1 MGVLSGNNEKKIYE
15 KRKFMKIQIV
25 IVNLSTKAV
34 QSDQNIVLDVYSKCI
49 EWLKMWKFEISSKIF
64 E

>member
-1 MGVLSGNNEKKIYE
+1 MSGNN
-15 KRKFMKIQIV
+15 FMKIQIV

-34 QSDQNIVLDVYSKCI
+34 QSNQNIVQDVYSKCI
-49 EWLKMWKFEISSKIF
+49 DRLKIWKFEISENFYF